1 MGVDLITII
10 VPVYNVEKYIRECIG
25 SLLNQTYKN
34 LEIILVDDGSKDKSG
49 KICENYA
56 NADSRVKVI
65 HKENEG
71 LGFAR
76 NTGLTV
82 AQGKFVTFIDS
93 DDVADADLVERLL
106 KGITE
111 SKCDTCIGGFK
122 RISVNGTT
130 SFVEQYDI
138 ALFTGA
144 GVYNE
149 LFARML
155 GSAPDKHDAIRMSVW
170 NVMYSMD
177 IIRKYKIEF
186 PSERK
191 FISEDIIW
199 DSEYYKYAKRVK
211 VIDSTAYNYRI
222 TPGSLTQKYKP
233 DMLKKICVLY
243 NEMTNRLS
251 NDEAKITRLQ
261 RQFFV
266 NLRACLRQENP
277 KVSKKCSPEVV
288 NSIKEIVNNETV
300 YTVATAYEK
309 IIEQHRQKFFVKLV
323 KSKRIYALYILV
335 KIGGM

>member
-1 MGVDLITII
+1 MDLITII
-10 VPVYNVEKYIRECIG
+10 VPVYNVEKYIRECID

-49 KICENYA
+49 EICENYA

-93 DDVADADLVERLL
+93 DDVADVDLVERLIN
-106 KGITE
+106 GITE

-122 RISVNGTT
+122 RISKNGTT

-177 IIRKYKIEF
+177 IIREYKIEF

-243 NEMTNRLS
+243 NEMIDRLS
-251 NDEAKITRLQ
+251 NDKAKITRLQ

-266 NLRACLRQENP
+266 NLRSCLKQENS
-277 KVSKKCSPEVV
+277 KVSKKCNTDVV

-300 YTVATAYEK
+300 HTVATAYEK
-309 IIEQHRQKFFVKLV
+309 NIRQHRQKLFVKLV
-323 KSKRIYALYILV
+323 KSKRIYVIYILV
-335 KIGGM
+335 KIGGI

>member
-10 VPVYNVEKYIRECIG
+10 VPVYNVEKYIRECNR
-25 SLLNQTYKN
+25 LTYLIKH
-34 LEIILVDDGSKDKSG
+34 IKTWKSSSWMMASKDKSG
-49 KICENYA
+49 EICENYA

-82 AQGKFVTFIDS
+82 AAGSMFCYFYRIRY
-93 DDVADADLVERLL
+93 DVADADLVERLL
-106 KGITE
+106 KGITD
-111 SKCDTCIGGFK
+111 SKCDTCLGGFK
-122 RISVNGTT
+122 RISENGTT

-144 GVYNE
+144 EVYNE

-177 IIRKYKIEF
+177 IIRKYKIKF

-199 DSEYYKYAKRVK
+199 DSEYYKYAKQVK

-222 TPGSLTQKYKP
+222 TPGSFNSEIQTRYA
-233 DMLKKICVLY
+233 KKICVLY
-243 NEMTNRLS
+243 NEMTDRLS

-266 NLRACLRQENP
+266 NLRACLKQENP
-277 KVSKKCSPEVV
+277 KVSKKCNPEVV

-300 YTVATAYEK
+300 HTVATAYEK
-309 IIEQHRQKFFVKLV
+309 LLNNIG
-323 KSKRIYALYILV
+323 KSFL
-335 KIGGM
+335 